1 MNEAGGCRHNS
12 SMIKEYAPLVVSV
25 VIPLLAVL
33 FRAWNERQDP
43 GAVRL
48 IRRHVELAKEMPA
61 SSKLEMEELLAVES
75 KAYAA
80 RMKRRAIRELS
91 GAGLAAFIFVAVVF
105 VGLLYATLMLGIGV
119 DNVWGWIPFVVIAVV
134 GIAFLSVGAMQ
145 IYTYPGYEKEPKKK

>member
-1 MNEAGGCRHNS
+1 
-12 SMIKEYAPLVVSV
+12 
-25 VIPLLAVL
+25 
-33 FRAWNERQDP
+33 
-43 GAVRL
+43 
-48 IRRHVELAKEMPA
+48 MPA